1 VELAESAEAFV
12 QSIERL
18 LHRPSEREAMGLAAR
33 QLVVERYSFAQIG
46 RRLCEVF
53 ESVAESR

>member
-1 VELAESAEAFV
+1 
-12 QSIERL
+12 
-18 LHRPSEREAMGLAAR
+18 MGLAAR